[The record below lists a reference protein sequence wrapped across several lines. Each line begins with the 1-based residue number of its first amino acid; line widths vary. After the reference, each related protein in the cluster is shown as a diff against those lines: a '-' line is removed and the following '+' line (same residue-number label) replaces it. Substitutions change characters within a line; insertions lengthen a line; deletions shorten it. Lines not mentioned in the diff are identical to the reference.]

1 MPVSDITGN
10 LDVTGNISAS
20 SSITADGGFYGDG
33 SNLSGIPGVGI
44 TQYIDANSLTVIGS
58 PGVSTIT
65 RLGVTDAVVTGI
77 ITANG
82 LSGNVVGAAATFT
95 TGTFNGNVTIG
106 GTLTYEDVTNVDAI
120 GIVTARAGVAVTG
133 GQLTVGAAYS
143 VGHAGVVTAQNV
155 TISAGT
161 IDLKNSG
168 SVSNIKFYCES
179 SNAHYTA
186 LQSAAH
192 SAYGGNVTL
201 TLPTTTDTLIGKT
214 TTDTLTNKTLT
225 SPTLT
230 TPVFSGQ
237 ATGELKVGSGITMAA
252 TSGVVTF
259 ADGSTT
265 SNALKFGSDGD
276 LVIYHDSSESYI
288 HDNGTGGINLKGSY
302 VKGLNGSNEVLFNAI
317 ADGAVELYHNNVKT
331 FETSSDGILVQGTE
345 GGNAAVYLYADEGD
359 DNADK
364 WQLYADDSGNC
375 RLLNYAS
382 GSWET
387 NWGTS
392 GNGNV
397 ELYYDNS
404 AKLATTNEGIE
415 VTGFTSTTAGMGVTG
430 GLFEGSFIKAGK
442 LSDNLQIG
450 IATANIFYFTT
461 TESTTSTPN
470 IRWNDTYAL
479 SSKMAVGDV
488 ASVTVVTTAAAA
500 GYAANWTIDVN
511 AVTEVWAGG
520 SAPSSGGSSGLDVY
534 SLTIIRKASGT
545 GDTGWK
551 VIANVTNCA

>member
-1 MPVSDITGN
+1 M
-10 LDVTGNISAS
+10 
-20 SSITADGGFYGDG
+20 
-33 SNLSGIPGVGI
+33 
-44 TQYIDANSLTVIGS
+44 
-58 PGVSTIT
+58 
-65 RLGVTDAVVTGI
+65 
-77 ITANG
+77 
-82 LSGNVVGAAATFT
+82 
-95 TGTFNGNVTIG
+95 
-106 GTLTYEDVTNVDAI
+106 
-120 GIVTARAGVAVTG
+120 VTAKSGVNVSG
-133 GQLTVGAAYS
+133 GELNVGLAYS

-230 TPVFSGQ
+230 TPVFSGA
-237 ATGELKVGSGITMAA
+237 ATGELKVGSGITMASTA
-252 TSGVVTF
+252 GVATF
-259 ADGSTT
+259 ADGSAT
-265 SNALKFGSDGD
+265 SNALHFGSDGD

-331 FETSSDGILVQGTE
+331 FETSSDGIVVQGTE

-500 GYAANWTIDVN
+500 GYAANWTIDGN